1 MPKAPEVNQKAPLF
15 KAVDV
20 FGSKVNMV
28 DYDDDYILLVFL
40 RYSGC
45 PWCNLA
51 IHRLSLEYDQLKE
64 YKCQVIAFVQSN
76 KTNIMENIYE
86 RHEPQPQFPIIADQA
101 MKYYKQF
108 DVKLSLL
115 GTVRSITKLPY
126 WLQSITK
133 YGFKQ
138 KKLDGNV
145 FLVPAW
151 FLINNRTGKIIKTER
166 GVSFYDHETFI
177 NIYDSLIFKD

>member
-115 GTVRSITKLPY
+115 GTVRSI
-126 WLQSITK
+126 
-133 YGFKQ
+133 
-138 KKLDGNV
+138 
-145 FLVPAW
+145 
-151 FLINNRTGKIIKTER
+151 
-166 GVSFYDHETFI
+166 
-177 NIYDSLIFKD
+177 